1 MGTLTLK
8 PGLYAITDGY
18 LTPGDTLISAVE
30 AVLEGGAVLVQYR
43 EKHLPAAEQLRQA
56 SALQSAC
63 SNAGVPLLINDNIEL
78 ALRVQAAG
86 VHLGQGDTALIDA
99 RRLLGDQAII
109 GITCHADLALAQAAC
124 EQGASYLAFGRFY
137 PSTTKPDA
145 SAADT
150 QVLGLAKKFK
160 LPVTAIGGITL
171 SNAEP
176 LIRAGADLLAV
187 AGGLFSTDINA
198 TAKRA
203 REFSRLFAE
212 HRSQFSQR
220 I

>member
-8 PGLYAITDGY
+8 PGLYAITDSH
-18 LTPGDTLISAVE
+18 LTPGDTLIAAVE
-30 AVLEGGAVLVQYR
+30 AALEGGAVLVQYR
-43 EKHLPAAEQLRQA
+43 EKHLPAVEQLRQA

-86 VHLGQGDTALIDA
+86 VHLGQGDTALTDA

-124 EQGASYLAFGRFY
+124 EQGANYLAFGRFY
-137 PSTTKPDA
+137 PSTTKPNA
-145 SAADT
+145 PAADT
-150 QVLGLAKKFK
+150 QVLGLAKQFQ

-187 AGGLFSTDINA
+187 AGGLFSSDISA

-203 REFSRLFAE
+203 REFSRLFVH
-212 HRSQFSQR
+212 HRSQFSQS

>member
-8 PGLYAITDGY
+8 PGLYAITDSH
-18 LTPGDTLISAVE
+18 LTPGDTLIAAVE
-30 AVLEGGAVLVQYR
+30 AALEGGAVLVQYR
-43 EKHLPAAEQLRQA
+43 EKHLPAVEQLRQA
-56 SALQSAC
+56 SALQCAC

-86 VHLGQGDTALIDA
+86 VHLGQGDTALIEA
-99 RRLLGDQAII
+99 RRLLGEQAII
-109 GITCHADLALAQAAC
+109 GITCHADIALAQAAC
-124 EQGASYLAFGRFY
+124 EQGANYLAFGRFY

-145 SAADT
+145 PAADT
-150 QVLGLAKKFK
+150 QVLGLAKQFK

-176 LIRAGADLLAV
+176 LIQAGTDLLAV

-203 REFSRLFAE
+203 REFSRLFTQY
-212 HRSQFSQR
+212 RSQFSQS

>member
-1 MGTLTLK
+1 VGTLTLK
-8 PGLYAITDGY
+8 PGLYAITDGH
-18 LTPGDTLISAVE
+18 LTPGDTLIAAVE
-30 AVLEGGAVLVQYR
+30 AALEGGAVLVQYR
-43 EKHLPAAEQLRQA
+43 EKRLPAAEQLRQA
-56 SALQSAC
+56 CALQCAC

-86 VHLGQGDTALIDA
+86 VHLGQGDTALIEA
-99 RRLLGDQAII
+99 RRLLGEQAII

-124 EQGASYLAFGRFY
+124 EQGANYLAFGRFY
-137 PSTTKPDA
+137 PSTTKPNA
-145 SAADT
+145 PAADT
-150 QVLGLAKKFK
+150 QVLGLAKQFQ

-187 AGGLFSTDINA
+187 AGGLFSTDISA

-203 REFSRLFAE
+203 REFSRLFVH
-212 HRSQFSQR
+212 HRSQFSQS

>member
-8 PGLYAITDGY
+8 PGLYAITDAH
-18 LTPGDTLISAVE
+18 LTPGDTLIAAVE
-30 AVLEGGAVLVQYR
+30 AALEGGAVLVQYR

-56 SALQSAC
+56 SALQSVC

-86 VHLGQGDTALIDA
+86 VHLGQGDTALTDA
-99 RRLLGDQAII
+99 RRLLGEQAII

-137 PSTTKPDA
+137 PSTTKPKA
-145 SAADT
+145 SPADM
-150 QVLGLAKKFK
+150 QVLGQAKKFK

-176 LIRAGADLLAV
+176 LVQAGADLLAV
-187 AGGLFSTDINA
+187 AGGLFSTDMDA

-203 REFSRLFAE
+203 REFSRLFAQ
-212 HRSQFSQR
+212 HYSQFSQS

>member
-1 MGTLTLK
+1 MGTLALK
-8 PGLYAITDGY
+8 SGLYAITDGH
-18 LTPGDTLISAVE
+18 LTPGDTLIAAVE
-30 AVLEGGAVLVQYR
+30 AALEGGAVLVQYR

-56 SALQSAC
+56 SALQFAC
-63 SNAGVPLLINDNIEL
+63 SNAGVPLLINDNVEL

-86 VHLGQGDTALIDA
+86 VHLGQGDTTLTDA
-99 RRLLGDQAII
+99 QHLLGEQAII
-109 GITCHADLALAQAAC
+109 GITCHADLALAQVAY

-145 SAADT
+145 PAADA

-160 LPVTAIGGITL
+160 LPVTAIGGIAL
-171 SNAEP
+171 GNAEP

-203 REFSRLFAE
+203 REFSRLFAQ
-212 HRSQFSQR
+212 HRSQFSQNT
-220 I
+220 